1 MTYTVHCFV
10 TIVVCSYV
18 QIRECLETLDKPRIV
33 ELESDEHRALDVRR
47 NSLPSSEGDGDAS
60 ETTAVTLNCLPAN
73 YVVMR
78 D

>member
-1 MTYTVHCFV
+1 M
-10 TIVVCSYV
+10 
-18 QIRECLETLDKPRIV
+18 ETLDKPHIV

-47 NSLPSSEGDGDAS
+47 NSLPPSEGDGDAS

-73 YVVMR
+73 YVIMR